1 MNILWKY
8 EDYVKYLSHKNSLV
22 RRWAFDAI
30 ETRYKNRYTDEVSK
44 LVGDDDEYLACAAPG
59 YLAEH
64 NAVQHAPLILESFKN
79 GYGDI
84 PSNCVRALARMQY
97 EPALE
102 DIIGSFSTRINSK
115 SSIGIFEYLG
125 SVYNEN
131 TRDTLISAAIQIKD
145 SFLQGC
151 AACNLLRHNNPED
164 MKLIL
169 KIILESAN
177 QKKTIGV
184 SKISTI
190 MDFWGAKGYFNNLI
204 TCSGGKDIIKNP
216 KEVVQ
221 KIFQTKS
228 HLAVKAE
235 QVNMLVKNLEK
246 GQYPDLVTTL
256 MFEVQTIVQHRYQET
271 SSFEESRELF
281 AQDKM
286 AVALLIEL
294 SKQPS
299 IWKKLEKNKNSGIA
313 RLLALIIAV
322 YFSVLERDIYL
333 TALMPNAELE
343 DLIEAV
349 KNSGAKLPEK
359 IYKKIVELSPV
370 PELKNILSQKLN
382 AWANIW
388 IVRIMGEIGSREFVS
403 DLINVLSSC
412 DTLDY
417 IYSDAIRSMTA
428 LDEAADKTIL
438 TAIQNKNLEDWE
450 SASILGHIPYA
461 DSFDLICKI
470 WEDDNSEMDS
480 QETFVYCL
488 RDIGDKRGIKKLQE
502 MYAQDKTLNYV
513 GDVLEFLSILHDIN
527 IPELPEIRRKREDYK
542 KEQEIRSE
550 ELNEF
555 LNDREILENIGNI
568 KNRDNIIPFKRKISK
583 VGKDDQ

>member
-22 RRWAFDAI
+22 RKWAFDAI
-30 ETRYKNRYTDEVSK
+30 EKRYKNRYTDEVSK

-64 NAVQHAPLILESFKN
+64 NAVQHAPAILESFKN

-84 PSNCVRALARMQY
+84 PSNCVRALARMKY

-102 DIIGSFSTRINSK
+102 DIIDSFSTRINSE
-115 SSIGIFEYLG
+115 SSIGVFEYLG

-151 AACNLLRHNNPED
+151 AACNLLRHNDPED

-169 KIILESAN
+169 KIILESAK
-177 QKKTIGV
+177 QKKSIGA

-190 MDFWGAKGYFNNLI
+190 MDFWGAKGYFNNLTI
-204 TCSGGKDIIKNP
+204 CSDGKDIIKNP
-216 KEVVQ
+216 KEVLQ
-221 KIFQTKS
+221 KFFQTKS
-228 HLAVKAE
+228 HIDVKTE
-235 QVNMLVKNLEK
+235 QFDILVKNLEK

-256 MFEVQTIVQHRYQET
+256 MFEVQTIVQHRYPET
-271 SSFEESRELF
+271 SSFEESQELF

-299 IWKKLEKNKNSGIA
+299 IWKKLEKNNNFGIE

-333 TALMPNAELE
+333 KALLPDAKLG
-343 DLIEAV
+343 DLIAAV
-349 KNSGAKLPEK
+349 KNSGAGLPEK

-370 PELKNILSQKLN
+370 PELKHALAERFN

-388 IVRIMGEIGSREFVS
+388 IVRIMGEIGSKEFVP
-403 DLINVLSSC
+403 DLINVLNSC
-412 DTLDY
+412 DSLDY

-428 LDEAADKTIL
+428 LDKSADKTIL
-438 TAIQNKNLEDWE
+438 TAIQKNPGDWE
-450 SASILGHIPYA
+450 SSSILGHLPYA

-480 QETFVYCL
+480 HETFAHCL
-488 RDIGDKRGIKKLQE
+488 KGIGDKRGIKKLQE
-502 MYAQDKTLNYV
+502 MYAQDITSDYV
-513 GDVLEFLSILHDIN
+513 GDVLECLSILHDIN
-527 IPELPEIRRKREDYK
+527 IPELPEIRIKREENK

-550 ELNEF
+550 EFNEL
-555 LNDREILENIGNI
+555 LNDSGLLKDIDNI
-568 KNRDNIIPFKRKISK
+568 KNKDNVIPFKRKIPK
-583 VGKDDQ
+583 VGKNDQ